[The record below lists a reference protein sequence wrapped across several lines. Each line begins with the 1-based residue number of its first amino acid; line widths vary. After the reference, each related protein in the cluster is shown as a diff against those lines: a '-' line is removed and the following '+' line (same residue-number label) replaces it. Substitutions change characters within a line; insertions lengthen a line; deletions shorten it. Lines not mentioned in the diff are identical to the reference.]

1 MVVKA
6 LTPEPIATGI
16 PTKNPVIP
24 EARPEARVEVSWIG
38 AEIKDPIKA
47 PVAAMALG
55 SVPVNEFSEEE
66 TNTSGETSTFVM
78 ELANSVPSLITWS
91 TDDSVVKVESNGF
104 DQTDEVNENTNN
116 ISTSLY
122 IFYLH
127 EIDRR
132 KKAKL

>member
-1 MVVKA
+1 
-6 LTPEPIATGI
+6 
-16 PTKNPVIP
+16 
-24 EARPEARVEVSWIG
+24 
-38 AEIKDPIKA
+38 
-47 PVAAMALG
+47 MALG

-122 IFYLH
+122 IFSF
-127 EIDRR
+127 
-132 KKAKL
+132 